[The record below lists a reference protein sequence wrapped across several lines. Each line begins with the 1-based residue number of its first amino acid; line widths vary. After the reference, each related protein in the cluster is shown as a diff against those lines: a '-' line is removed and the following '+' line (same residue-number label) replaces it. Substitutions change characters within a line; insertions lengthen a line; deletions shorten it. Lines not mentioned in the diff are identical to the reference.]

1 MLIFGVIVFWIIFD
15 QWILHYEINAAPCN
29 SFPKFIGADT
39 GDSYLRQFDVFGDYL
54 VLVGDTAENKLT
66 GSGSS

>member
-1 MLIFGVIVFWIIFD
+1 MLYFGGILFWIIFLS
-15 QWILHYEINAAPCN
+15 WISHHESIAAPCN